1 MGAIGRLYLVV
12 DAREQ
17 VMRKTVR
24 PIILI
29 CASLLPCLG
38 GPVQAARAI
47 QSRILAQNL
56 ASNVIWTRR
65 EDRCT
70 LQILVNWKTK
80 PRDTLATTS
89 QSRRNFQLVAPTVEV
104 WLLTRDGAAIPPER
118 RWQTPTPKSGVQIRE
133 RTMEVNYT
141 FPLYASTEAIAVV
154 ISTDGDVVVK
164 KITPF
169 SNQVD

>member
-1 MGAIGRLYLVV
+1 MWAVGRHYLVV

-17 VMRKTVR
+17 VMSKTVR

-29 CASLLPCLG
+29 CAALLPCLG
-38 GPVQAARAI
+38 GPVQGASAI
-47 QSRILAQNL
+47 ESRILAQDL

-80 PRDTLATTS
+80 PRDTLVAAS
-89 QSRRNFQLVAPTVEV
+89 QSRREFQLVAPSVEV
-104 WLLTRDGAAIPPER
+104 WLLTKDGAAIPSER
-118 RWQTPTPKSGVQIRE
+118 RWQTPTPKSGVQTRE

-141 FPLYASTEAIAVV
+141 FPLYASTDAIAVV